1 MQHPVVEDRALEVA
15 HGGDVGM
22 PHRQQD
28 LREPGAAEAERAER
42 RRVDVRTLAQLG
54 NREFHVAVVNLQ
66 RRARILRLRIVLAV
80 DHGDDEAVA
89 GQELVG
95 DARGKGA
102 KKADDQGI
110 ASVRR
115 GNIPSRQ
122 QPRRLQPCPR
132 VVADGAELAHE
143 AAHALLPPRNSTA
156 DLTGS
161 CSVMA
166 SANVMGATVEPGA
179 AGYQTCTSMRRARD
193 AGDPAAPSADR
204 PGRPSGI
211 GKLQPGKAYGVRP
224 TRQGAM
230 KRRLVRV
237 GRKRRH
243 GMQDGG

>member
-42 RRVDVRTLAQLG
+42 RRVDVLTLAQFG

-66 RRARILRLRIVLAV
+66 RRARIFRLRIVLAV

-102 KKADDQGI
+102 KKADDQGR
-110 ASVRR
+110 ASVCR

-122 QPRRLQPCPR
+122 
-132 VVADGAELAHE
+132 
-143 AAHALLPPRNSTA
+143 
-156 DLTGS
+156 
-161 CSVMA
+161 
-166 SANVMGATVEPGA
+166 
-179 AGYQTCTSMRRARD
+179 
-193 AGDPAAPSADR
+193 
-204 PGRPSGI
+204 
-211 GKLQPGKAYGVRP
+211 
-224 TRQGAM
+224 
-230 KRRLVRV
+230 
-237 GRKRRH
+237 
-243 GMQDGG
+243 